1 MPTALLD
8 RDAELAALD
17 RQLAAVRA
25 GAGRVIVVE
34 GSAGIGKSTLL
45 AATARAADERS
56 MVVLRARG
64 GPLER
69 DAAWGVA
76 RQLFGPVRAGAGWNA
91 LAVGSAALAQRAL
104 DPDAPKAG
112 PRGGWPCAAALG
124 LTSLASNL
132 SEHAPALLVVDDVHW
147 ADAPS
152 LRWLAQLARRLE
164 DLALACCA
172 RCAPASRRA
181 SLSCSPSC

>member
-8 RDAELAALD
+8 RDAELAALG
-17 RQLAAVRA
+17 RQVDAVRA

-45 AATARAADERS
+45 AATARAAGERG

-76 RQLFGPVRAGAGWNA
+76 RQLFAPVRAGAGWSA
-91 LAVGSAALAQRAL
+91 LAVGSAALARRAL
-104 DPDAPKAG
+104 DADAPEPALAG
-112 PRGGWPCAAALG
+112 DAMHAAALG
-124 LTSLASNL
+124 LTWLAGNL
-132 SEHAPALLVVDDVHW
+132 AERAPALLVVDDVHW

-172 RCAPASRRA
+172 RCAPASRWA